1 MSEPRIERFDT
12 RAQFQ
17 QALHVLLAQAHATLD
32 LFDPDFSLFTL
43 GTPDSDAA
51 LRRFLHAG
59 GTLRLAMHDSQ
70 WLERE
75 APRFLRLLRDYSHRV
90 ECRLTP
96 RGLHQLTDSFAI
108 ADGIHVV
115 RRYHSDHLRGAA
127 AFDAPLESDLPRE
140 RFTAIWSESLPGLHP
155 TVTGL

>member
-17 QALHVLLAQAHATLD
+17 QELRNLLARAHDTLD
-32 LFDPDFSLFTL
+32 LFDPDFALFTL
-43 GTPDSDAA
+43 GTPETEAE

-59 GTLRLAMHDSQ
+59 GTLRLAMHSGA
-70 WLERE
+70 WLEHD
-75 APRFLRLLRDYSHRV
+75 APRFLRLLRDYSHRI

-96 RGLHQLTDSFAI
+96 RGLRQLTDSFAI
-108 ADGIHVV
+108 ADGMHVV
-115 RRYHSDHLRGAA
+115 RRFHSDHLRGAA
-127 AFDAPLESDLPRE
+127 AFDAPDEAELPRE
-140 RFTAIWSESLPGLHP
+140 RFSAIWAESLPGLHP

>member
-12 RAQFQ
+12 RTQFQ
-17 QALHVLLAQAHATLD
+17 QELRTLLARARETLD
-32 LFDPDFSLFTL
+32 LFDPDFALFTL
-43 GTPDSDAA
+43 GTPETDAA

-59 GTLRLAMHDSQ
+59 GTLRLAMHDSA

-75 APRFLRLLRDYSHRV
+75 APRFLRLLRDYSHRI

-96 RGLHQLTDSFAI
+96 RGLRQLTDSFAI
-108 ADGIHVV
+108 ADGMHVV
-115 RRYHSDHLRGAA
+115 RRFHSGHLRGAS
-127 AFDAPLESDLPRE
+127 AFDAPVEADLPRE
-140 RFTAIWSESLPGLHP
+140 RFSAIWADSLPGLHP

>member
-1 MSEPRIERFDT
+1 MTESRSDRFDT

-17 QALHVLLAQAHATLD
+17 QALHALLDRAQATLD
-32 LFDPDFSLFTL
+32 MFDPDFALFTL
-43 GTPDSDAA
+43 GTPDTDAA
-51 LRRFLHAG
+51 LRRFLRAG
-59 GTLRLAMHDSQ
+59 GVLRLAMHSSA

-75 APRFLRLLRDYSHRV
+75 APRFLRLLRDYSQSV

-96 RGLHQLTDSFAI
+96 RGLRQLTDSFAI

-115 RRYHSDHLRGAA
+115 RRFHSDHLRGAA
-127 AFDAPLESDLPRE
+127 AFDTPDEADLPRE
-140 RFTAIWSESLPGLHP
+140 RFTAIWAESRPGLHP

>member
-1 MSEPRIERFDT
+1 MTQPGTEHFDT

-17 QALHVLLAQAHATLD
+17 QALHALLDRAQATLD
-32 LFDPDFSLFTL
+32 MFDPDFALFTL
-43 GTPDSDAA
+43 GTADTDAA
-51 LRRFLHAG
+51 LRRFLRAG
-59 GTLRLAMHDSQ
+59 GMLRLAMHSSG

-75 APRFLRLLRDYSHRV
+75 APRFLRLLRDYSQSV

-96 RGLHQLTDSFAI
+96 RGLRQLTDSFAI

-115 RRYHSDHLRGAA
+115 RRFHSNHVRGAA
-127 AFDAPLESDLPRE
+127 AFHTPEEADLPRE
-140 RFTAIWSESLPGLHP
+140 RFNAIWTESRPGLHP